1 MDRLPNQAT
10 LIGETANGSVEPC
23 EQRSRRVIGDRATVS
38 TAIKCGQRV
47 LAGRCERRSLVREK
61 LATGVAK
68 SDETGGIGGGDR
80 GKLTLAFG
88 ELYRESLGGVG

>member
-1 MDRLPNQAT
+1 MDRLADQAT

-47 LAGRCERRSLVREK
+47 LTDRGERCSLVGEK
-61 LATGVAK
+61 LATGIAK
-68 SDETGGIGGGDR
+68 SDEIGGISARDR
-80 GKLTLAFG
+80 G
-88 ELYRESLGGVG
+88 